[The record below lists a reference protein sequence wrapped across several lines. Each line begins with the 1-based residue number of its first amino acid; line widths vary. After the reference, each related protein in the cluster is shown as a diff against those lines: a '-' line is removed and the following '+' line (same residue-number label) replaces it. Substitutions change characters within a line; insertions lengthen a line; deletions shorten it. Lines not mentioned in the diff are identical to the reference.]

1 MWTVE
6 SSDIVM
12 ACYLLRPQLFHLDS
26 NEWLSLD
33 CHRWGQCRW
42 MEDCKLLATNNRYRV
57 SWAQEKTKVE
67 IALARLWD
75 SHSLCRW
82 TELFRTSFTPPWST
96 FINSY
101 LLPLIF
107 AGSWS
112 PQAVVPVT
120 SSLPTARPLRAPWR
134 TECSPTSLRHPQHR
148 STEPRMVGVQEEPEE
163 EREIQDY
170 TALGCPEWRR
180 MMINWGDDHSWR
192 LFTLMILL
200 ILSMQRWRSEILGLD
215 NSNDLSLISLHCILR
230 SLLLFLLSL
239 PAQVQGAYRYF
250 YIGTIRLIYIQSVYH
265 Y

>member
-42 MEDCKLLATNNRYRV
+42 MKDCKLLATNNRYRV

-75 SHSLCRW
+75 SHSLCRC
-82 TELFRTSFTPPWST
+82 TELFRTSFTPSWST

-170 TALGCPEWRR
+170 TALGCPDEGGWWL
-180 MMINWGDDHSWR
+180 IEGTTTVDVY
-192 LFTLMILL
+192 LL
-200 ILSMQRWRSEILGLD
+200 WW
-215 NSNDLSLISLHCILR
+215 
-230 SLLLFLLSL
+230 
-239 PAQVQGAYRYF
+239 YY
-250 YIGTIRLIYIQSVYH
+250 
-265 Y
+265 